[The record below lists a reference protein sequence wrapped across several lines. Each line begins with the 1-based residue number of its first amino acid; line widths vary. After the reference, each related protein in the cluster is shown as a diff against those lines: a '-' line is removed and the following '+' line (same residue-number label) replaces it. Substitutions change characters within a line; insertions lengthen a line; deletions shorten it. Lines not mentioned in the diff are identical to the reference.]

1 VPSLTAVDWIALALI
16 LVSALGGWRRG
27 LIASA
32 LSLGGLVAGAYAG
45 SRLAPHLLRGGA
57 ASQWTP
63 VASLIGAV
71 VGAVLLQ
78 AIASLAGAF
87 VRGGLRLTPFR
98 FFDSAAGVLFG
109 AATGLA
115 FVWVLGATA
124 LLLPGQTRFRH
135 GVLRST
141 IVRRLDEAVP
151 PRTVLHLLARIDPFP
166 AIAGPAAPAEPPSPS
181 VSRNPVILH
190 AARSVVRILGT
201 ACGVGVEGTGWF
213 VRPHVVAT
221 AAHVVAGER
230 DTRVQLPGS
239 SRLLPATPVLFDVKN
254 DIAFL
259 VVSAARRPP
268 LPLQAPTDG
277 ASVAIVGYPEDG
289 PLTATPGRVG
299 RTATV
304 LSQNAYG
311 RGPVTRTITAIAG
324 RVRHGNSG
332 GPAIDAHG
340 RVQASVFAARIAAS
354 GGFGT
359 PSTIVAR
366 ALAARQEPVSTG
378 SCAAG

>member
-1 VPSLTAVDWIALALI
+1 
-16 LVSALGGWRRG
+16 
-27 LIASA
+27 
-32 LSLGGLVAGAYAG
+32 
-45 SRLAPHLLRGGA
+45 
-57 ASQWTP
+57 
-63 VASLIGAV
+63 
-71 VGAVLLQ
+71 
-78 AIASLAGAF
+78 
-87 VRGGLRLTPFR
+87 
-98 FFDSAAGVLFG
+98 
-109 AATGLA
+109 
-115 FVWVLGATA
+115 
-124 LLLPGQTRFRH
+124 
-135 GVLRST
+135 
-141 IVRRLDEAVP
+141 
-151 PRTVLHLLARIDPFP
+151 
-166 AIAGPAAPAEPPSPS
+166 
-181 VSRNPVILH
+181 
-190 AARSVVRILGT
+190 
-201 ACGVGVEGTGWF
+201 
-213 VRPHVVAT
+213 
-221 AAHVVAGER
+221 
-230 DTRVQLPGS
+230 VQLSGS

>member
-1 VPSLTAVDWIALALI
+1 MTAVDWIALALI
-16 LVSALGGWRRG
+16 LFSALGGWRRG

-32 LSLGGLVAGAYAG
+32 LSLLGVAAGAYAG

-63 VASLIGAV
+63 AASLVGALA
-71 VGAVLLQ
+71 GAVLLQ
-78 AIASLAGAF
+78 AVASLAGAF
-87 VRGGLRLTPFR
+87 VRGGLRLTPLR

-115 FVWVLGATA
+115 LVWVLGATA

-135 GVLRST
+135 EVLRST

-190 AARSVVRILGT
+190 ASRSVVRILGT

-213 VRPHVVAT
+213 ARPHVVVT

-239 SRLLPATPVLFDVKN
+239 SRLLSATPVLFDVKN

-259 VVSAARRPP
+259 AVRDARRRP
-268 LPLQAPTDG
+268 LPLAAPTDG

-340 RVQASVFAARIAAS
+340 RVQASVFAARIASS

-366 ALAARQEPVSTG
+366 ALGGRQEPVSTG